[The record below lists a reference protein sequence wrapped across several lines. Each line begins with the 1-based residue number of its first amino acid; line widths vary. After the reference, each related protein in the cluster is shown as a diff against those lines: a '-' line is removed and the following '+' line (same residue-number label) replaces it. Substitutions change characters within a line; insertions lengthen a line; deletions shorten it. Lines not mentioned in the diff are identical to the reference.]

1 MPSIKMHSLLKR
13 QLKRLFGDAFEV
25 PDEWAGFIDS
35 VNSAYHESDSDRNML
50 ERSLELSSQEL
61 LQAGAGMR
69 AIFEAVPDIF
79 FRIDGSGLILDCK
92 SGSTSD
98 LITARPDLIG
108 KKIYDIPLAPVA
120 ENIRPALEDMRRTN
134 APVSFEYSL
143 LRHGTEYFCEAR
155 LIPLLEDQAIMIIR
169 NVTDRR
175 VAENALKKSE
185 EYFREITVNSSDVL
199 LITDAEGVVTYVSPS
214 VERVVGYRPDELVG
228 KTALEY
234 ITPDDRSRAGEM
246 FERVLMTREMS
257 IPASF
262 RVRHKN
268 GSELIMEGICK
279 NLLHHPAIAGL
290 VINARD
296 VTDRKQ
302 AEEELLDNEAK
313 LQAVLNKI
321 NTGIMIIDSSSQTI
335 LEVNKRA
342 VEMTG
347 LSEDKIIGQICHS
360 LVCPAELGKCPIKD
374 LGQTIDHSERKLL
387 QADGSQKD
395 ILKTVHPIIIKGR
408 KCYLESFI
416 DISDRKLAEEALR
429 ESEKKYRLLTE
440 KMSDVVWIADMN
452 LRTVYV
458 TPSIQAVLGYTQE
471 ERMQMPIE
479 EQFTPESLSF
489 GLNAMAGE
497 LAREK
502 EGNADPDRKASL
514 VLEYCHRDG
523 TTRWM
528 DTVIG
533 GLRNEQ
539 GVLTG
544 LHGVSRDITK
554 RKMAEESLQKSEQK
568 YRELA
573 SYHERLNDISIV
585 FAEAAGTEAFF
596 NKMAESLRL
605 LTGALA
611 ATFSIY
617 QRDARCLKLVSL
629 SADPA
634 AQEKLGVFFG
644 PEVYEMR
651 MPVSEAD
658 MASMLTEGLRRPK
671 DLYELSFGAVSRE
684 LSDIVME
691 AGGCREIIALA
702 VSYAGEVI
710 GACAAYLPGDQPVV
724 PDDALKTF
732 AYLSGM
738 AFNRKLAE
746 ETIRKSEE
754 RYRTIFESTA
764 TANIII
770 GEDATILMANN
781 NFAELS
787 GYSKQE
793 LEGKMSWTSFIHPD
807 DLEIMKTYHTMRRTV
822 GGSAPATYEFRY
834 INRLGEIRDIF
845 INVAMLPETKESVA
859 SLVDLTERKQLETQL
874 IQAQKMESVGRLAGG
889 VAHDFNNMLG
899 VIIGNAEMAM
909 KEVNRREPLYQ
920 SLHDIL
926 NAGMRSA
933 DLTRQ
938 LLAFARKQTVS
949 PKIMDLNEMVTGML
963 KMLQRLIG
971 ENITLGWHPGH
982 NLWKVRIDPSQ
993 IDQLLANLTVN
1004 ARDAIGRTG
1013 KIFIETSN
1021 VTCDEA
1027 YCADRPEWVPGDFV
1041 VLTVSDSG
1049 CGIEPEALAN
1059 IFEPFF
1065 TTKKEGHGTGL
1076 GLATVYG
1083 IVKQNNG
1090 FINVYSEPGQGT
1102 TFRLYLPRYQ
1112 SDVPQAA
1119 DDIQETEIPRGTE
1132 TILIV
1137 EDEQT
1142 VLKLTK
1148 AMLEALGYNVLA
1160 APDRNHALHLARE
1173 DRGKIHLLLTDVVM
1187 PDMNGKELS
1196 EQILAIKP
1204 GLKRLYMSGYTDDVI
1219 ARQGVLEEGVKFIS
1233 KPFSLQDLALKV
1245 REALEE

>member
-1 MPSIKMHSLLKR
+1 MPSIRMHSLLKR
-13 QLKRLFGDAFEV
+13 QLKRLFGDSFEV

-35 VNSAYHESDSDRNML
+35 VNSAYHESDTDRNML

-61 LQAGAGMR
+61 LQANSEMR
-69 AIFEAVPDIF
+69 AIFEVVPDIF
-79 FRIDGSGLILDCK
+79 FRIDGSGLIVDCK
-92 SGSTSD
+92 AGRTSD
-98 LITARPDLIG
+98 LIIARPDLIG
-108 KKIYDIPLAPVA
+108 KKIYDIPLVPVA
-120 ENIRPALEDMRRTN
+120 DSFRLALEDMRRTN
-134 APVSFEYSL
+134 VPVSFDYSL
-143 LRHGTEYFCEAR
+143 HRHGTENFCEAR
-155 LIPLLEDQAIMIIR
+155 LIPLLEDQAIIIIR
-169 NVTDRR
+169 NVTDRK
-175 VAENALKKSE
+175 VAENALRKSE
-185 EYFREITVNSSDVL
+185 EYFREITVNSSDL
-199 LITDAEGVVTYVSPS
+199 LFITDAKGAVMYVSPS
-214 VERVVGYRPDELVG
+214 VERVVGYRPGELIG
-228 KTALEY
+228 KSSMEY
-234 ITPDDRSRAGEM
+234 IIPDDQPRAGEM
-246 FERVLMTREMS
+246 FDRVLTTREMS
-257 IPASF
+257 AQASF

-268 GSELIMEGICK
+268 GSELVMEGICK

-296 VTDRKQ
+296 VTDRKR
-302 AEEELLDNEAK
+302 AEKELLDNEAK
-313 LQAVLNKI
+313 LQAVFNQI
-321 NTGIMIIDSSSQTI
+321 DTGIMIIDSSNQTI
-335 LEVNKRA
+335 LEVNKSA

-347 LSEDKIIGQICHS
+347 LPEDKIIGSICHS
-360 LVCPAELGKCPIKD
+360 LVCPAEMGKCPIKD
-374 LGQTIDHSERKLL
+374 LGQTIDQSERKLL
-387 QADGSQKD
+387 HADGSQKD
-395 ILKTVHPIIIKGR
+395 ILKTVYPIVIKGR

-416 DISDRKLAEEALR
+416 DISGRKLAEEALR

-458 TPSIQAVLGYTQE
+458 TPSVQTVLGYTQE

-489 GLNAMAGE
+489 GLNAMARE
-497 LAREK
+497 LAG
-502 EGNADPDRKASL
+502 GNADPDRKVSL
-514 VLEYCHRDG
+514 LLEYCHKDG

-528 DTVIG
+528 DTLIG

-544 LHGVSRDITK
+544 LHGVSRDITE
-554 RKMAEESLQKSEQK
+554 RKMAEDSLQKSEQK

-573 SYHERLNDISIV
+573 SYHARLNDISIV
-585 FAEAAGTEAFF
+585 FAEAAGTGALFD
-596 NKMAESLRL
+596 KMAESLRL
-605 LTGALA
+605 LTGAMA
-611 ATFSIY
+611 ATFSLY
-617 QRDARCLKLVSL
+617 QPDTQCLKLVSL
-629 SADPA
+629 SADLA
-634 AQEKLGVFFG
+634 ADEKLGLFFG
-644 PEVYEMR
+644 PELYEMR
-651 MPVSEAD
+651 MPVSEDD
-658 MASMLTEGLRRPK
+658 MESMLKEGLRRPK
-671 DLYELSFGAVSRE
+671 DLYELSFGAVPRE
-684 LSDIVME
+684 LSDVVMA

-710 GACAAYLPGDQPVV
+710 GACAAYLSGDQPVV

-738 AFNRKLAE
+738 ALNRKLAE

-764 TANIII
+764 TANVIIDENAI
-770 GEDATILMANN
+770 ILMANN
-781 NFAELS
+781 NFATLS
-787 GYSKQE
+787 GYSKKE
-793 LEGKMSWTSFIHPD
+793 LEGKMSWTAFIHPD
-807 DLEIMKTYHTMRRTV
+807 DLERMKAYHTMRRTDS
-822 GGSAPATYEFRY
+822 GSAPAAYEFRF
-834 INRLGEIRDIF
+834 INRQGEIRNIF
-845 INVAMLPETKESVA
+845 INVAMLPEMKETVA
-859 SLVDLTERKQLETQL
+859 SLVDLTERKQLEVQL
-874 IQAQKMESVGRLAGG
+874 VQAQKMESVGRLAGG

-909 KEVNRREPLYQ
+909 KTVNRGEPLYQ

-949 PKIMDLNEMVTGML
+949 PKIIDLNDTVTGVL

-1004 ARDAIGRTG
+1004 ARDAIGKSGR
-1013 KIFIETSN
+1013 IIIETSN

-1041 VLTVSDSG
+1041 VLAVSDSG
-1049 CGIEPEALAN
+1049 CGIKPEALAN

-1065 TTKKEGHGTGL
+1065 TTKKEGQGTGL

-1112 SDVPQAA
+1112 SDVPEAA
-1119 DDIQETEIPRGTE
+1119 KDIQETVIPRGTE

-1137 EDEQT
+1137 EDEET

-1148 AMLEALGYNVLA
+1148 AMLEALGYHVLA
-1160 APDRNHALHLARE
+1160 APDRNHALHLAGE
-1173 DRGKIHLLLTDVVM
+1173 DHEKIHLLITDVVM
-1187 PDMNGKELS
+1187 PEMNGKELS
-1196 EQILAIKP
+1196 ERIMAIKP
-1204 GLKRLYMSGYTDDVI
+1204 GLKRLYMSGYTADVI
-1219 ARQGVLEEGVKFIS
+1219 ARQGVLDEGVRFIS
-1233 KPFSLQDLALKV
+1233 KPFSLRDLALKV
-1245 REALEE
+1245 REALDE